1 MYIIKASGRKE
12 EFKPKKILGTLLR
25 AGASKKLADE
35 VVKEVQRKIRDGATT
50 KEILNLALGLLKN
63 KNPTIGARYDLK
75 RAIMNLGP
83 TGFPFEKYF
92 SEILKHYGYTT
103 EIGRILRGKYTSHEV
118 DVIAKKDLVYMV
130 ELKYHNSLGV
140 YTNLKVALYVY
151 ARFLDLKKRFD
162 KPWLAT
168 NTRLSRKALAYANGV
183 GMKVTSWQY
192 PKKDCLR
199 ELIEKKKLYP
209 ITILKSVNESTKH
222 KLSDAGIMLA
232 MDLVNYDLKELR
244 RKTGISESILKRI
257 IGECKEVCDVRI

>member
-1 MYIIKASGRKE
+1 
-12 EFKPKKILGTLLR
+12 
-25 AGASKKLADE
+25 
-35 VVKEVQRKIRDGATT
+35 
-50 KEILNLALGLLKN
+50 
-63 KNPTIGARYDLK
+63 
-75 RAIMNLGP
+75 
-83 TGFPFEKYF
+83 
-92 SEILKHYGYTT
+92 
-103 EIGRILRGKYTSHEV
+103 
-118 DVIAKKDLVYMV
+118 MV

-183 GMKVTSWQY
+183 GIKVTSWQY

-199 ELIEKKKLYP
+199 ELIERKKLYP

-232 MDLVNYDLKELR
+232 MDLFNYNLKELK
-244 RKTGISESILKRI
+244 RKTGISEDILKRI
-257 IGECKEVCDVRI
+257 LGECKEVCEVKI